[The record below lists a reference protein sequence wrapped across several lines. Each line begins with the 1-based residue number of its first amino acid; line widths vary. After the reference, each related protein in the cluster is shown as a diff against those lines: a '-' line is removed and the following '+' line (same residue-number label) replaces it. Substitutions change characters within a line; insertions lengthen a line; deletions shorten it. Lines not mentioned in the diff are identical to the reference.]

1 MPKIQ
6 MEGAGR
12 VLASRKDRT
21 ITGLLVP
28 YNELGRTN
36 AGRMRVKAG
45 AIKIP
50 ADTSIVTLN
59 VEHDRFRPVGR
70 AVKLW
75 ETSKGIMAT
84 FRIAKTTLG
93 DKVLAGVADG
103 TRRCLSGEFTTG
115 VDAKGNATGG
125 ILVGGGVVRRG
136 AFPSA
141 MVLAAEADLDDELED
156 GEVDPEADALEDVID
171 ELDVV
176 EAPEDVAEVID
187 ELEAV
192 IDDLEEVI
200 DDTDG
205 EVLDEARV
213 TARRARRA
221 LRAQRMPG
229 THRPG
234 GGAART
240 RDRSPSKE
248 QVFAAIATARN
259 PLTRGDARARAVLA
273 ALSDVTT
280 PGLLDGGNV
289 ARPLWVDQ
297 MYQGIEYEREYLPL
311 GTVGTEIS
319 LGGKEGY
326 TLHRGTSAAPVASLG
341 GTWAGNK
348 TAIPSGTGFTKSH
361 ESFLQRF
368 AFGADIG
375 REFFD
380 LDGGAGAI
388 AAFMALVFEDHLMWS
403 DTRALETWRMV
414 GGLPTAAK
422 VYPGVDGHD
431 YAGAVG
437 QVIQGILAVK
447 KKKAD
452 GRRDLPT
459 FIIAN
464 ELAYEEL
471 MYTPKDLLPEFVNF
485 TASTDWSGSGDGLRL
500 VVGETGIEST
510 PSVIV
515 GAGAAVDFDEL
526 SGGPLRI
533 DALDIA
539 KGGVDQAVHGY
550 LQTFIKRTESV
561 VHIGAPDA
569 HATTARYE
577 VGDLAKS
584 AAVVYQAVK
593 AGTTGGAAP
602 NAPAV
607 GATVDDGSVTWQR
620 LV

>member
-21 ITGLLVP
+21 ITGLLIP

-36 AGRMRVKAG
+36 VGRLKVKAG
-45 AIKIP
+45 AIKLP
-50 ADTSIVTLN
+50 NDPSVVSLN
-59 VEHDRFRPVGR
+59 IEHDRFAPVGR
-70 AVKLW
+70 AVRLW
-75 ETSKGIMAT
+75 STSKGIMAT
-84 FRIAKTTLG
+84 FKIGKTRAG
-93 DKVLAGVADG
+93 DKALADVESGA
-103 TRRCLSGEFTTG
+103 RRCLSGEFKTG
-115 VDAKGNATGG
+115 VDEKGNATGG
-125 ILVGGGVVRRG
+125 VLAAAGIVRRG

-141 MVLAAEADLDDELED
+141 MVLAAEADIDDDIEL
-156 GEVDPEADALEDVID
+156 LEDVVLDLD
-171 ELDVV
+171 EAEEEEDLD
-176 EAPEDVAEVID
+176 
-187 ELEAV
+187 AV

-200 DDTDG
+200 DDL
-205 EVLDEARV
+205 EEEIEMLDEQDPDDTAAEV
-213 TARRARRA
+213 AARRARR
-221 LRAQRMPG
+221 RG
-229 THRPG
+229 TSRGTVLHRPG
-234 GGAART
+234 GGLART
-240 RDRSPSKE
+240 RSRGPSAQ
-248 QVFAAIATARN
+248 QVFAAVATYRN
-259 PLTRGDARARAVLA
+259 PLTRGDVGARRILA
-273 ALSDVTT
+273 ALSDVTV
-280 PGLLDGGNV
+280 PGLLDGGKV
-289 ARPLWVDQ
+289 ARPTWVDQ
-297 MYQGIEYEREYLPL
+297 MYQGIPYEREYITL
-311 GTVGTEIS
+311 GTLGTEIS

-414 GGLPTAAK
+414 GGLPVAAK

-602 NAPAV
+602 TAPAV
-607 GATVDDGSVTWQR
+607 GATVDDGTVTWQR

>member
-1 MPKIQ
+1 
-6 MEGAGR
+6 
-12 VLASRKDRT
+12 
-21 ITGLLVP
+21 
-28 YNELGRTN
+28 
-36 AGRMRVKAG
+36 
-45 AIKIP
+45 
-50 ADTSIVTLN
+50 
-59 VEHDRFRPVGR
+59 
-70 AVKLW
+70 
-75 ETSKGIMAT
+75 
-84 FRIAKTTLG
+84 
-93 DKVLAGVADG
+93 
-103 TRRCLSGEFTTG
+103 
-115 VDAKGNATGG
+115 TGG

-141 MVLAAEADLDDELED
+141 LVLAAEADIDDELED
-156 GEVDPEADALEDVID
+156 GELDPEAAALEDVID

-176 EAPEDVAEVID
+176 EAPEEVVDVID

-200 DDTDG
+200 DETGG
-205 EVLDEARV
+205 EVLEEARV
-213 TARRARRA
+213 VARRVRHTVHGG
-221 LRAQRMPG
+221 QRIPG
-229 THRPG
+229 THRP

-248 QVFAAIATARN
+248 QVFAAIAAARN

-280 PGLLDGGNV
+280 PGLLTGGKV

-326 TLHRGTSAAPVASLG
+326 TLHRGTAAAPVASLG

-388 AAFMALVFEDHLMWS
+388 AAFMALVMEDHLMWS
-403 DTRALETWRMV
+403 DARALETWRIV
-414 GGLPTAAK
+414 AGLPVEPK

-447 KKKAD
+447 AKKAD
-452 GRRDLPT
+452 GRRDVPT

-471 MYTPKDLLPEFVNF
+471 LYTPKDLLPEFVNF
-485 TASTDWSGSGDGLRL
+485 TAGTDWSGSGDGLRL
-500 VVGETGIEST
+500 VVGDTGIEST
-510 PSVIV
+510 SSVIV

-539 KGGVDQAVHGY
+539 KGGVDEAIHGY

-561 VHIGAPDA
+561 VQIGAPDLRA
-569 HATTARYE
+569 AEANYE
-577 VGDLAKS
+577 IGQLAK
-584 AAVVYQAVK
+584 AGAYTYQALN
-593 AGTTGGAAP
+593 AGTTDVAAP
-602 NAPAV
+602 TAPAI
-607 GATVDDGSVTWQR
+607 GQTVADGTVTWKR
-620 LV
+620 LA

>member
-12 VLASRKDRT
+12 VLASSKDRT

-45 AIKIP
+45 AIRIP
-50 ADTSIVTLN
+50 SDTSIVTLN

-70 AVKLW
+70 AMKLW

-84 FRIAKTTLG
+84 FRIAKTKLG
-93 DKVLAGVADG
+93 DQVLAGVADG

-115 VDAKGNATGG
+115 IDASGNATGG

-141 MVLAAEADLDDELED
+141 MVLAAEADIDDELED
-156 GEVDPEADALEDVID
+156 GELDPAAALEDVID

-176 EAPEDVAEVID
+176 ETPEEVIDVID

-192 IDDLEEVI
+192 IDDLAVFTGE
-200 DDTDG
+200 TDG
-205 EVLDEARV
+205 EELEEARV
-213 TARRARRA
+213 TARRARQT
-221 LRAQRMPG
+221 LRTHSMPG
-229 THRPG
+229 THRP

-280 PGLLDGGNV
+280 PGLLDGGKV

-326 TLHRGTSAAPVASLG
+326 TLHRGTAAAPVASLG

-388 AAFMALVFEDHLMWS
+388 AAFMALVMEDHLMWS

-422 VYPGVDGHD
+422 TYPGVDGHD

-452 GRRDLPT
+452 GRRDVPT

-485 TASTDWSGSGDGLRL
+485 TASTDWTGSGDGLRL

-539 KGGVDQAVHGY
+539 KGGVDEAIHGY

-569 HATTARYE
+569 HATTSDYQ
-577 VGDLAKS
+577 VGDLAK
-584 AAVVYQAVK
+584 AGAVVYQAIQ
-593 AGTTGGAAP
+593 AGKSGGAAP
-602 NAPAV
+602 AAPAV
-607 GATVDDGSVTWQR
+607 GATVVDGTVTWQR